1 MATILPFPAR
11 KPAPASELTAD
22 ECRTVHE
29 EAYALMQRG
38 RVTGVSQH
46 ADGMYM
52 CIFDRGGEPYFI
64 GREDGV
70 CYLFDPTGAFVVRST
85 RFEIVVDALNEALG

>member
-1 MATILPFPAR
+1 MATILPFPV
-11 KPAPASELTAD
+11 KKVVPESELTED

-38 RVTGVSQH
+38 RVTGVSHH

-52 CIFDRGGEPYFI
+52 CVFDRAGEPYFI

-70 CYLFDPTGAFVVRST
+70 CYLFDPTGAFVARSR

>member
-1 MATILPFPAR
+1 MATILPFPVR
-11 KPAPASELTAD
+11 KPVSDSELSEN

-38 RVTGVSQH
+38 MVTGVSQH

-52 CIFDRGGEPYFI
+52 CVFDRDGEPYFI

-70 CYLFDPTGAFVVRST
+70 CYLFDPTGAFVARST
-85 RFEIVVDALNEALG
+85 QFEIVVDALNEALG

>member
-1 MATILPFPAR
+1 MATILPFPVR
-11 KPAPASELTAD
+11 KAVPVSELTED
-22 ECRTVHE
+22 ECQTVHE
-29 EAYALMQRG
+29 EAYSLMQRG
-38 RVTGVSQH
+38 QVTGVSQH

-52 CIFDRGGEPYFI
+52 CIFDRNGEPYFI

-70 CYLFDPTGAFVVRST
+70 CYLFDPTGAFVARSE